1 MALSNNPSATRPL
14 GAGPPDVET
23 ELRSALEDLANGDF
37 VELTPE
43 EIERCSVTGESPWR
57 RESRG

>member
-1 MALSNNPSATRPL
+1 MALLNHPAATSPL
-14 GAGPPDVET
+14 GASAPDVDT

-43 EIERCSVTGESPWR
+43 EIEHCSVTGESPWR